1 MRKYLY
7 ATGVLER
14 SHHKYSYTILE
25 EKERRKSNTIIQLK
39 GHIIS

>member
-14 SHHKYSYTILE
+14 SHHKYSHTILE
-25 EKERRKSNTIIQLK
+25 GKEKRKSNTLVQVK
-39 GHIIS
+39 RHILS